1 MRYTLAQTLLR
12 RSRSAVAAAF
22 DGLATCTYFHC
33 AYGFLHPQTRIYHKL
48 LGPCFKTIELLE
60 ILAKSPLWT
69 LKPDLQLCSAAQVKN
84 PVVCVADSYSTDLIL
99 PFELEK

>member
-1 MRYTLAQTLLR
+1 MRYALAQTLLR

-33 AYGFLHPQTRIYHKL
+33 ASGFLHPQTRIYHKL

-60 ILAKSPLWT
+60 ILAKSPLWNPQAKAAT
-69 LKPDLQLCSAAQVKN
+69 LLNSSDSETWSFVQLNLAVL
-84 PVVCVADSYSTDLIL
+84 T
-99 PFELEK
+99 